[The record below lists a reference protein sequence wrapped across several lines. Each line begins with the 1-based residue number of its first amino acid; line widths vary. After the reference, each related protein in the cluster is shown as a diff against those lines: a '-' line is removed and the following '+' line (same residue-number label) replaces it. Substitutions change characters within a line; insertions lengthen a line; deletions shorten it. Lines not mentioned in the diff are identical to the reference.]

1 MENKYTRQG
10 DNIASEVVV
19 SYDPSL
25 IKKNKRKKFR
35 TKEEKRLDEELERK
49 LKRESMGSKLSKMG
63 FESSLGKDERKFEL
77 QTLISKKEVITVQ
90 SGMKAM
96 ALSKGTIITYA
107 KELGLQLWDPE
118 EEKFVGAKEGKRVGL
133 DIWK

>member
-1 MENKYTRQG
+1 MEKKFTRQG

-25 IKKNKRKKFR
+25 IKKDNRKKFR

-49 LKRESMGSKLSKMG
+49 LKQESLGSKLSKMG
-63 FESSLGKDERKFEL
+63 FEASLGKDERKFEL
-77 QTLISKKEVITVQ
+77 QTLINKKEVITVQ
-90 SGMKAM
+90 SGMRAM
-96 ALSKGTIITYA
+96 GLAKGTIITYV

-118 EEKFVGAKEGKRVGL
+118 DEKFVGAKDGKRVGL
-133 DIWK
+133 DI